1 MTKLRRSVYA
11 TAGFNTVSMGTGR
24 KEFNPKQPRPGIEH
38 YIVEAGR
45 GAIQQ
50 IGAAQHIDEAV
61 IGNFMAARFCRQGHL
76 AAFLP
81 AIDPALRFKP
91 CTRTEGA
98 CASGGLA
105 LYTGIKSI
113 LAETAEVV
121 LVVGVEVQNTVKA
134 VYGSD
139 ILAGAAYYAGE
150 RKAGHAYFFPA
161 KFDERAAAYF
171 AKFGQERTR
180 KAMALWYVQAI
191 ENARREPKAQE
202 YHNNAP
208 DLLALGMTPP
218 NPKAFLPHLNI
229 YDCSKVSDGASAIIL
244 ASEEGLKRMGVD
256 KSQAV
261 QLVGLGISEDDIT
274 QPPPDLTQLTTTR
287 AAVDKAYRMA
297 GVGPEKIRVCEVH
310 DCFTISG
317 LLSMEA
323 AGFAAHGEAPDFVAA
338 GETRYS
344 GSVACNTTGGLI
356 GFGHYTGGTG
366 VRQAVDVWRQLTGK
380 AGDCQ
385 VQLTPGRQFG
395 MTINMGGN
403 DKTVTVFI
411 FAPAS

>member
-1 MTKLRRSVYA
+1 MEKLRRTVYA
-11 TAGFNTVSMGTGR
+11 VAGYNTISMGPGR
-24 KEFNPKQPRPGIEH
+24 REFDPKKPRPGIEQ
-38 YIVEAGR
+38 YVFEAGR

-50 IGAAQHIDEAV
+50 IGSAALIDEAV

-81 AIDPALRFKP
+81 AVDEALRFKP

-105 LYTGIKSI
+105 IYTGIKSI

-150 RKAGHAYFFPA
+150 RKGGHAYFFPA
-161 KFDERAAAYF
+161 KFDERTAAYF
-171 AKFGQERTR
+171 ERYGEARTR
-180 KAMALWYVQAI
+180 RAMALWYAQAI

-202 YHNNAP
+202 YHNREA
-208 DLLALGMTPP
+208 DLFALGMTPP
-218 NPKAFLPHLNI
+218 NPKTFLPHLNV

-244 ASEEGLKRMGVD
+244 ASEQGLAR
-256 KSQAV
+256 
-261 QLVGLGISEDDIT
+261 LGISRSEAVRVVGMGIAEGDIT
-274 QPPPDLTQLTTTR
+274 TPPPEFTELTTTKV
-287 AAVDKAYRMA
+287 AVQKAYRMA
-297 GVGPEKIRVCEVH
+297 EIGPEQVGTCEVH

-317 LLSMEA
+317 LLSLEA
-323 AGFAAHGEAPDFVAA
+323 AGFAAPGEAPDFVEA
-338 GETRYS
+338 GETRLG
-344 GSVACNTTGGLI
+344 GSLPCNTTGGLI

-366 VRQAVDVWRQLTGK
+366 VRQVVDAWRQLT
-380 AGDCQ
+380 
-385 VQLTPGRQFG
+385 
-395 MTINMGGN
+395 
-403 DKTVTVFI
+403 
-411 FAPAS
+411 